1 MSTIT
6 IQPSRHCC
14 EHFCRCPTS
23 AELEV
28 VMNKN
33 TSTTQPT
40 ASTQA
45 LQLLARVAMAAL
57 FLIAGY
63 RKFADW
69 QNSVAFFGKI
79 GLPMPELTLALVLVI
94 EILGAI
100 ALILG
105 WRLAF
110 VSAAMA
116 VYTMATALV
125 AHQFWVADAAQYAGQ
140 LNNFLKNL
148 AIAGGFVYM
157 ADYAR
162 YRANV

>member
-1 MSTIT
+1 M
-6 IQPSRHCC
+6 
-14 EHFCRCPTS
+14 
-23 AELEV
+23 
-28 VMNKN
+28 MNKDAN
-33 TSTTQPT
+33 TTQPT
-40 ASTQA
+40 VSTQA

-63 RKFADW
+63 RKYADW
-69 QNSVAFFGKI
+69 QNSVGFFSKV
-79 GLPMPELTLALVLVI
+79 GLPTPGLTLALVLAI
-94 EILGAI
+94 EILGAV

-105 WRLAF
+105 WRLAL

-116 VYTMATALV
+116 VYTMATAFV

-157 ADYAR
+157 AADAR
-162 YRANV
+162 YRSNVE